1 MTIYN
6 KIFKSKS
13 KGICSFFSHT
23 QDKIREES
31 GFSLKGLMIFIL
43 LVAGLT
49 FLTIHLIRP
58 SYCSGRFKTAI
69 NGIAVDSFSKKDKE
83 IQEEILTHAKEL
95 GIVIDAE
102 DVSIQWGPRQESLE
116 IKLAYSL
123 PVDLGF
129 YNYTRQFNYTLR
141 KKLSYPQ
148 KRINQ
153 TDQRLQGSYNK
164 MLDKARK
171 AEEKLKDYE

>member
-1 MTIYN
+1 
-6 KIFKSKS
+6 
-13 KGICSFFSHT
+13 
-23 QDKIREES
+23 
-31 GFSLKGLMIFIL
+31 MIFIL
-43 LVAGLT
+43 FVAGLT

-69 NGIAVDSFSKKDKE
+69 NGIAVDSFSKKDQD
-83 IQEEILTHAKEL
+83 IQEEILARAKEL
-95 GIVIDAE
+95 GVVMDEE
-102 DVSIQWGPRQESLE
+102 DVSINWGPKQESLE

-129 YNYTRQFNYTLR
+129 YTYNRQFNYTLQ

-153 TDQRLQGSYNK
+153 TNQKMQGSYNK

-171 AEEKLKDYE
+171 AEEKLNDYK